1 MLPPLHGQFRGVSP
15 FFRSKIHHCSRPH
28 QVCAS
33 HGRRSTKADDFL
45 WTRSLEAF
53 EVQLLNEL
61 REREFPRLVLVVV
74 ELPEFLGVHS
84 QFARHLN
91 VRVGQAM
98 AFLGFEPR
106 NQLLRNFLLAHMKPR
121 AIPSAI
127 RQPRVTEGFS
137 RQSMPGPLFSFFS
150 FRAELHSV
158 KDFVQ

>member
-1 MLPPLHGQFRGVSP
+1 M
-15 FFRSKIHHCSRPH
+15 
-28 QVCAS
+28 
-33 HGRRSTKADDFL
+33 
-45 WTRSLEAF
+45 
-53 EVQLLNEL
+53 
-61 REREFPRLVLVVV
+61 LVVV

-121 AIPSAI
+121 VIPGAI

-137 RQSMPGPLFSFFS
+137 RQSMPGPLFSF
-150 FRAELHSV
+150 RAELHSV

>member
-15 FFRSKIHHCSRPH
+15 FRRKIHHCSRPH

-33 HGRRSTKADDFL
+33 HGRRSAKADDFL
-45 WTRSLEAF
+45 WTRPLEAF

-121 AIPSAI
+121 AIPGAI

-137 RQSMPGPLFSFFS
+137 RQSMPGPLFSF
-150 FRAELHSV
+150 RAELHSV